1 VFTAALMLPITPVQ
15 AAKYTMT
22 ISHIYP
28 EDFLSNEESPSMER
42 FRQVVEAATN
52 GDIEVKVF
60 ANGQLGSE
68 VETGKAC
75 QRGKTIQSTLMSSGA
90 MSSFYRNYQLVTTP
104 FLFPNYKTA
113 WTIF

>member
-1 VFTAALMLPITPVQ
+1 MVTLIFGVFTAALMLPITPVH

-28 EDFLSNEESPSMER
+28 EDFLSNEESPSLER

-60 ANGQLGSE
+60 D
-68 VETGKAC
+68 
-75 QRGKTIQSTLMSSGA
+75 
-90 MSSFYRNYQLVTTP
+90 
-104 FLFPNYKTA
+104 
-113 WTIF
+113 

>member
-1 VFTAALMLPITPVQ
+1 MKTYSYFIRRGVSFHTIAMATLCIGVFTAALLLSITPVQ

-60 ANGQLGSE
+60 ANSQLGNE
-68 VETGKAC
+68 VESGKAC
-75 QRGKTIQSTLMSSGA
+75 QSGKTI
-90 MSSFYRNYQLVTTP
+90 
-104 FLFPNYKTA
+104 
-113 WTIF
+113 